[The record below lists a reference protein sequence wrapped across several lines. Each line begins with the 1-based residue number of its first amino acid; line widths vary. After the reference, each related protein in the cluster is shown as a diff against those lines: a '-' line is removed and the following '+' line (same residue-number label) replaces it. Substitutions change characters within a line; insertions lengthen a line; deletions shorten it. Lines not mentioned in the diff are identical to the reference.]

1 MNRICIL
8 LAVLMILHLGF
19 VIVVDKFDFRLVT
32 NTFIRL
38 SLLYDDDDEF
48 IVCVCV
54 NIHIFIVDSRTRQ

>member
-8 LAVLMILHLGF
+8 LAALMILHWGF

-48 IVCVCV
+48 IVYVCKYTY
-54 NIHIFIVDSRTRQ
+54 IYS